1 MLRKL
6 FKHEFKETAK
16 LLLPLD
22 LVLLAVT
29 VIGCILLGSS
39 ILQNESLQM
48 LSFSCMMI
56 YILSIFALF
65 IITAVYLTVRFYKT
79 MYAAQGYLTH
89 TLPVSTISIIHT
101 KLLTAVFW
109 LLIAAVITTGS
120 IFLLIRIAAGNDWD
134 PAAFSIAA
142 DALYESFGIP
152 FGEFMSYIILS
163 VLFSCFSMVL
173 MIFASLS
180 VGQLFGQ
187 HRILAAVVTYIV
199 FYIIQQIISM
209 IVLFAIGIG
218 NTYDF
223 SDEVLL
229 SDAPNAVASFYR
241 GTFITGIIEALVFA
255 IAFYITGRYIT
266 CKHLNLE

>member
-1 MLRKL
+1 MLGKL

-22 LVLLAVT
+22 LILLAIT
-29 VIGCILLGSS
+29 LIGCILLGSS
-39 ILQNESLQM
+39 ILQNEALQV
-48 LSFSCMMI
+48 FSISCLTI
-56 YILSIFALF
+56 YVLSIFALF

-89 TLPVSTISIIHT
+89 TLPVSTTSIIHV
-101 KLLTAVFW
+101 KLLTGVFW
-109 LLIAAVITTGS
+109 SLIAAVITTGS
-120 IFLLIRIAAGNDWD
+120 IFLLIRVAAGNDWD

-142 DALYESFGIP
+142 DAIYESLGIP

-163 VLFSCFSMVL
+163 AILSCFSMIL

-180 VGQLFGQ
+180 IGQLFGQ

-209 IVLFAIGIG
+209 IVLFALGIG
-218 NTYDF
+218 NAYD
-223 SDEVLL
+223 L
-229 SDAPNAVASFYR
+229 SDAALSSSALASFYR
-241 GTFITGIIEALVFA
+241 GTFITGIIEALVFG
-255 IAFYITGRYIT
+255 IAYYITGRYIT
-266 CKHLNLE
+266 CKRLNLE

>member
-89 TLPVSTISIIHT
+89 NQWLY
-101 KLLTAVFW
+101 L
-109 LLIAAVITTGS
+109 LLI
-120 IFLLIRIAAGNDWD
+120 
-134 PAAFSIAA
+134 
-142 DALYESFGIP
+142 
-152 FGEFMSYIILS
+152 
-163 VLFSCFSMVL
+163 LFS
-173 MIFASLS
+173 
-180 VGQLFGQ
+180 
-187 HRILAAVVTYIV
+187 
-199 FYIIQQIISM
+199 
-209 IVLFAIGIG
+209 
-218 NTYDF
+218 
-223 SDEVLL
+223 SDRMC
-229 SDAPNAVASFYR
+229 S
-241 GTFITGIIEALVFA
+241 
-255 IAFYITGRYIT
+255 
-266 CKHLNLE
+266 